1 MRVHTIVLLAVLST
15 AVFSS
20 AAQAHRSGGPPGFF
34 GGGPDGAFPGPG
46 LMIDHMADHLDLDD
60 TQREQ
65 VRNIVESARPE
76 IQALREQLRANREA
90 LASLETG
97 DPAYSTALNDIAIS
111 NGRLATEGTLLFTRV
126 RGEVHAV
133 LTDEQ
138 REKLARGKE
147 RMRQAFEHKA
157 KGR

>member
-20 AAQAHRSGGPPGFF
+20 TAQAHRSGGPPGFF

-46 LMIDHMADHLDLDD
+46 LMIEHMADHLDLDD

-65 VRNIVESARPE
+65 VRNIVESAKPE
-76 IQALREQLRANREA
+76 IEALREQLRANREA
-90 LASLETG
+90 LSSLDTG

-111 NGRLATEGTLLFTRV
+111 NGQLATEGTLLFTRV
-126 RGEVHAV
+126 RSEVHAV
-133 LTDEQ
+133 LTDDQ
-138 REKLARGKE
+138 RDKLARGKE
-147 RMRQAFEHKA
+147 RMRQAFEHRA
-157 KGR
+157 ESR